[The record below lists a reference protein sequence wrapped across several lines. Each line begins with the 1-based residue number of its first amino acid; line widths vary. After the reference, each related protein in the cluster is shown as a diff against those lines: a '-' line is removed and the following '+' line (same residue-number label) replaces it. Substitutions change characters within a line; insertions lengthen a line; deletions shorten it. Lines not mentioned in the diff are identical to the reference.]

1 MISKYINQAMEQSS
15 WIRRMF
21 EAGRELKLSYGAEN
35 VYDLSLGNPILEPP
49 AEFFQ
54 VFQKIAT
61 NTSSG
66 RHRYMPNAGF
76 EDVREKVALYL
87 RQKNLL
93 NAEKKHVVMSCG
105 AGGAINVIL
114 KTIMDPRDEVIIMA
128 PYFSEYI
135 FYIHNQQGKVIVA
148 ETDNQFNLDLEELD
162 GKITPRTKAII
173 INSPNNPTGKI
184 YDKKTLMGMVMLLK
198 DRQKKY
204 QKDIY
209 VISDEPYREITF
221 DGKKVTSI
229 VSLYENSF
237 MTYSWSKSLAVPGD
251 RIGYI
256 AVNPE
261 MNEVEKVI
269 DGLIF
274 STRIL
279 GFINA
284 TAVMQLAVGELLH
297 ATVKV
302 NYYETKRDYIYKRL
316 TEAGYEI
323 IKPEGTFY
331 VFPKTPGGD
340 DLVFIENAKKRNVL
354 IVPGLGFGRAG
365 YFRISFC
372 VDDRTIAR
380 GLDQLVEIVKDN

>member
-1 MISKYINQAMEQSS
+1 MISKYVNQAMEQSS

-21 EAGRELKLSYGAEN
+21 EVGKEMKISYGAEN

-49 AEFFQ
+49 PEFFR
-54 VFQKIAT
+54 VFQKIAS

-66 RHRYMPNAGF
+66 KHRYMSNAGF
-76 EDVREKVALYL
+76 EEVREKVALYL

-93 NAEKKHVVMSCG
+93 NAEMKHIIMSCG

-114 KTIMDPRDEVIIMA
+114 KTILDPGDEVIIMA

-148 ETDNQFNLDLEELD
+148 ETDEQFNLDLEELD
-162 GKITPRTKAII
+162 RKISPRTKAII
-173 INSPNNPTGKI
+173 INSPHNPTGRV
-184 YDKKTLMGMVMLLK
+184 YDKKDLMGLVMLLK
-198 DRQKKY
+198 DREKKY

-209 VISDEPYREITF
+209 MISDEPYREIVF
-221 DGKKVTSI
+221 DGKKATSI

-237 MTYSWSKSLAVPGD
+237 MAYSWSKSLAVPGD

-256 AVNPE
+256 AVHPA
-261 MNEVEKVI
+261 MNEVNKI
-269 DGLIF
+269 LDGLIF

-284 TAVMQLAVGELLH
+284 TAVMQLAVGELLN
-297 ATVKV
+297 ATIKV
-302 NYYETKRDYIYKRL
+302 NYYETKRDYIHNKLR
-316 TEAGYEI
+316 EAGYEVV
-323 IKPEGTFY
+323 KPEGTFY
-331 VFPKTPGGD
+331 IFPKAPGGD
-340 DLVFIENAKKRNVL
+340 DLAFIHKAKEKRVL
-354 IVPGLGFGRAG
+354 IVPGQGFGRAG
-365 YFRISFC
+365 CFRISFC

-380 GLDQLVEIVKDN
+380 GIDQLVELV

>member
-21 EAGRELKLSYGAEN
+21 EVGKEMKLSYGADN

-49 AEFFQ
+49 PEFFR
-54 VFQKIAT
+54 VFEKIAT

-66 RHRYMPNAGF
+66 KHRYMSNAGF

-87 RQKNLL
+87 RQQNML
-93 NAEKKHVVMSCG
+93 NTEMKHIIMSCG

-114 KTIMDPRDEVIIMA
+114 KTIIDPGDEVIITA

-135 FYIHNQQGKVIVA
+135 FYIHNQQGKVVVA
-148 ETDNQFNLDLEELD
+148 ETDAQFNLDLEEMNR
-162 GKITPRTKAII
+162 KISPRTKAII
-173 INSPNNPTGKI
+173 INSPNNPSGKV
-184 YDKKTLMGMVMLLK
+184 YDKKTLMGLVMLLK
-198 DRQKKY
+198 DCQKKY
-204 QKDIY
+204 QKEIY
-209 VISDEPYREITF
+209 VISDEPYREIVF
-221 DGKKVTSI
+221 DGKKVISI

-237 MTYSWSKSLAVPGD
+237 MAYSWSKSLALPGD

-256 AVNPE
+256 AVNPA
-261 MNEVEKVI
+261 MNEVDKVI

-274 STRIL
+274 STRVL

-302 NYYETKRDYIYKRL
+302 NYYETKRDYIYKKL
-316 TEAGYEI
+316 KEAGYELT
-323 IKPEGTFY
+323 KPEGTFY
-331 VFPKTPGGD
+331 MFPKAPGGD
-340 DLVFIENAKKRNVL
+340 DLAFIQKAKEKKVL
-354 IVPGLGFGRAG
+354 TVPGMGFGRAG
-365 YFRISFC
+365 HFRLSFC
-372 VDDRTIAR
+372 VDDRTITR
-380 GLDQLVEIVKDN
+380 GIDQLVALI

>member
-21 EAGRELKLSYGAEN
+21 EVGREMKLSYGAEN

-49 AEFFQ
+49 LEFFR

-66 RHRYMPNAGF
+66 KHRYMSNAGF

-87 RQKNLL
+87 QQKNLL
-93 NAEKKHVVMSCG
+93 NAEMKNIVMSCG

-114 KTIMDPRDEVIIMA
+114 KTIMNPGDEVIIMA

-135 FYIHNQQGKVIVA
+135 FYIHNQQGKVVVA
-148 ETDNQFNLDLEELD
+148 ETDDQFNLDLEELD
-162 GKITPRTKAII
+162 RKITARTKAII

-184 YDKKTLMGMVMLLK
+184 YDKKTLMGLVMLLK
-198 DRQKKY
+198 ECQKKY

-209 VISDEPYREITF
+209 VISDEPYREIAF
-221 DGKKVTSI
+221 DDKKVTSI

-237 MTYSWSKSLAVPGD
+237 MAYSWSKSLAVPGD

-261 MNEVEKVI
+261 MNDVNRVI
-269 DGLIF
+269 DGMIF

-284 TAVMQLAVGELLH
+284 TAVMQLAVRELLH

-302 NYYETKRDYIYKRL
+302 NYYETKRDYIYKKL
-316 TEAGYEI
+316 TRAGYEI
-323 IKPEGTFY
+323 VKPEGTFY
-331 VFPKTPGGD
+331 IFPKAPGGD
-340 DLVFIENAKKRNVL
+340 DLEFIEKAKEKRVL

-380 GLDQLVEIVKDN
+380 GVDKLVELI

>member
-21 EAGRELKLSYGAEN
+21 EVGREMKINYGAEN

-49 AEFFQ
+49 PEFFR
-54 VFQKIAT
+54 VFQKIAN

-66 RHRYMPNAGF
+66 KHRYMSNAGF
-76 EDVREKVALYL
+76 EDIREKVALYL

-93 NAEKKHVVMSCG
+93 NAEMKHIIMSCG

-114 KTIMDPRDEVIIMA
+114 KTILDPGDEVIIMA

-135 FYIHNQQGKVIVA
+135 FYIHNQQGKVVVA
-148 ETDNQFNLDLEELD
+148 ETDEQFNLDLEELD
-162 GKITPRTKAII
+162 RKITTRTKAII
-173 INSPNNPTGKI
+173 INSPHNPTGRI
-184 YDKKTLMGMVMLLK
+184 YDKKILMGLVMLIK

-209 VISDEPYREITF
+209 VISDEPYREIIF
-221 DGKKVTSI
+221 DGKKANSI
-229 VSLYENSF
+229 VSLHENSF
-237 MTYSWSKSLAVPGD
+237 MAYSWSKSLAVPGD

-256 AVNPE
+256 AVNPA
-261 MNEVEKVI
+261 MNEVNKII

-302 NYYETKRDYIYKRL
+302 NYYETKRDYIYKNL
-316 TEAGYEI
+316 SAAGYDVV
-323 IKPEGTFY
+323 KPEGTFY
-331 VFPKTPGGD
+331 VFPRAPEGD
-340 DLVFIENAKKRNVL
+340 DLAFIQKAKEKRVL
-354 IVPGLGFGRAG
+354 IVPGQGFGRAG

-372 VDDRTIAR
+372 VDDRTITR
-380 GLDQLVEIVKDN
+380 GIDQLVKLV

>member
-21 EAGRELKLSYGAEN
+21 EVGREMKLSYGAEN

-49 AEFFQ
+49 PEFFK
-54 VFQKIAT
+54 VFEKIAT

-66 RHRYMPNAGF
+66 KHRYMSNAGF
-76 EDVREKVALYL
+76 EDVREKVAMYL
-87 RQKNLL
+87 RQQSML
-93 NAEKKHVVMSCG
+93 NTEMKHVIMSCG

-114 KTIMDPRDEVIIMA
+114 KTITDPGDEVIIMA

-135 FYIHNQQGKVIVA
+135 FYIHNQQGKVEVA
-148 ETDNQFNLDLEELD
+148 ETNDQFDLDIEELD
-162 GKITPRTKAII
+162 RKISPRTKAII
-173 INSPNNPTGKI
+173 INSPNNPSGKV
-184 YDKKTLMGMVMLLK
+184 YDKKSLMGLVQLLK

-209 VISDEPYREITF
+209 VISDEPYREIIF
-221 DGKKVTSI
+221 DGKKATSI

-237 MTYSWSKSLAVPGD
+237 MAYSWSKSLALPGD

-256 AVNPE
+256 AVNPA
-261 MNEVEKVI
+261 MREVNKVI

-302 NYYETKRDYIYKRL
+302 NYYETKRDYIYKKL
-316 TEAGYEI
+316 SEAGYEVAL
-323 IKPEGTFY
+323 PEGTFY
-331 VFPKTPGGD
+331 MFPKAPGGD
-340 DLVFIENAKKRNVL
+340 DLAFIQKAKEKKVL
-354 IVPGLGFGRAG
+354 TVPGKGFGRHG

-372 VDDRTIAR
+372 VDDRTITR
-380 GLDQLVEIVKDN
+380 GIDQLVKLI

>member
-21 EAGRELKLSYGAEN
+21 EDGKEMKLSYGAEN
-35 VYDLSLGNPILEPP
+35 VFDLSLGNPILEPP
-49 AEFFQ
+49 PEFFR
-54 VFQKIAT
+54 VFQRIAT

-66 RHRYMPNAGF
+66 KHRYMSNAGF
-76 EDVREKVALYL
+76 EDVREKVALHL
-87 RQKNLL
+87 QQKNIL
-93 NAEKKHVVMSCG
+93 NAEMKHIIMSCG

-114 KTIMDPRDEVIIMA
+114 KTVMDPGEEVIIIA
-128 PYFSEYI
+128 PFFSEYI
-135 FYIHNQQGKVIVA
+135 FYIHNHQGKVVVA
-148 ETDNQFNLDLEELD
+148 ETDEQFNLDLEELNR
-162 GKITPRTKAII
+162 KITPRTKAII
-173 INSPNNPTGKI
+173 INSPNNPTGRI
-184 YDKKTLMGMVMLLK
+184 YDKKTLMGLVMLLK
-198 DRQKKY
+198 ERQRKY
-204 QKDIY
+204 QKQIY
-209 VISDEPYREITF
+209 IISDEPYREIVF
-221 DGKKVTSI
+221 DDKKVTSI

-237 MTYSWSKSLAVPGD
+237 IAYSWSKSLAVPGD

-261 MNEVEKVI
+261 MDEVDKVI

-316 TEAGYEI
+316 TEAGYDV

-331 VFPKTPGGD
+331 IFPKAPGGD
-340 DLVFIENAKKRNVL
+340 DLDFIQKAKENKVL

-380 GLDQLVEIVKDN
+380 GIDQLVKLV

>member
-1 MISKYINQAMEQSS
+1 MEQSS

-21 EAGRELKLSYGAEN
+21 EDGKEMKLSYGAEN
-35 VYDLSLGNPILEPP
+35 VFDLSLGNPILEPP
-49 AEFFQ
+49 PEFFR
-54 VFQKIAT
+54 VFQRIAT

-66 RHRYMPNAGF
+66 KHRYMSNAGF
-76 EDVREKVALYL
+76 EDVREKVALHL
-87 RQKNLL
+87 QQKNIL
-93 NAEKKHVVMSCG
+93 NAEMKHIIMSCG

-114 KTIMDPRDEVIIMA
+114 KTVMDPGEEVIIIA
-128 PYFSEYI
+128 PFFSEYI
-135 FYIHNQQGKVIVA
+135 FYIHNHQGKVVVA
-148 ETDNQFNLDLEELD
+148 ETDEQFNLDLEELNR
-162 GKITPRTKAII
+162 KITPRTKAII
-173 INSPNNPTGKI
+173 INSPNNPTGRI
-184 YDKKTLMGMVMLLK
+184 YDKKTLMGLVMLLK
-198 DRQKKY
+198 ERQRKY
-204 QKDIY
+204 QKQIY
-209 VISDEPYREITF
+209 IISDEPYREIVF
-221 DGKKVTSI
+221 DDKKVTSI

-237 MTYSWSKSLAVPGD
+237 IAYSWSKSLAVPGD
-251 RIGYI
+251 RIVYI

-261 MNEVEKVI
+261 MDEVDKVI

-316 TEAGYEI
+316 TEAGYDV

-331 VFPKTPGGD
+331 IFPKAPGGD
-340 DLVFIENAKKRNVL
+340 DLDFIQKAKENKVL

-380 GLDQLVEIVKDN
+380 GIDQLVKLV

>member
-21 EAGRELKLSYGAEN
+21 EVGKEMKMSFGAEN

-49 AEFFQ
+49 PEFFRI
-54 VFQKIAT
+54 FQNIAT

-66 RHRYMPNAGF
+66 RHRYMSNAGF

-87 RQKNLL
+87 RQQNLL
-93 NAEKKHVVMSCG
+93 NVELKHVIMSCG
-105 AGGAINVIL
+105 AGGAINVVL
-114 KTIMDPRDEVIIMA
+114 KTVLDPGDEVIIMA
-128 PYFSEYI
+128 PYFSEYV
-135 FYIHNQQGKVIVA
+135 FYIHNQQGKVVVA
-148 ETDNQFNLDLEELD
+148 ETDEQFNLDLEELD
-162 GKITPRTKAII
+162 RKITPRTKAII
-173 INSPNNPTGKI
+173 INSPNNPSGRV
-184 YDKKTLMGMVMLLK
+184 YDKKTLMGLVMLLK

-204 QKDIY
+204 QQDIY
-209 VISDEPYREITF
+209 VISDEPYREIIY
-221 DGKKVTSI
+221 DGKKANSI
-229 VSLYENSF
+229 VSLYENSY
-237 MTYSWSKSLAVPGD
+237 MAYSWSKSLAVPGD

-256 AVNPE
+256 AVNPA
-261 MNEVEKVI
+261 MNEVNKVI

-302 NYYETKRDYIYKRL
+302 NYYETKRNYIYKNL
-316 TEAGYEI
+316 TRAGYEVV
-323 IKPEGTFY
+323 KPEGTFY
-331 VFPKTPGGD
+331 IFPKAPGGD
-340 DLVFIENAKKRNVL
+340 DLAFIQRAKEKRVL
-354 IVPGLGFGRAG
+354 VVPGRGFGRAG

-372 VDDRTIAR
+372 VDDRTITR
-380 GLDQLVEIVKDN
+380 GIDQLAQLV

>member
-21 EAGRELKLSYGAEN
+21 EDGKEMKLSYGAEN
-35 VYDLSLGNPILEPP
+35 VFDLSLGNPILEPP
-49 AEFFQ
+49 PEFFR
-54 VFQKIAT
+54 VFQRIAT

-66 RHRYMPNAGF
+66 KHRYMSNAGF
-76 EDVREKVALYL
+76 EDVREKVALHL
-87 RQKNLL
+87 QQKNIL
-93 NAEKKHVVMSCG
+93 NAEMKHIIMSCG

-114 KTIMDPRDEVIIMA
+114 KTVMDPGEEVIIIA
-128 PYFSEYI
+128 PFFSEYI
-135 FYIHNQQGKVIVA
+135 FYIHNHQGKVVVA
-148 ETDNQFNLDLEELD
+148 ETDEQFNLDLEELNR
-162 GKITPRTKAII
+162 KITPRTKAII
-173 INSPNNPTGKI
+173 INSPNNPTGRI
-184 YDKKTLMGMVMLLK
+184 YDKKTLMGLVMLLK
-198 DRQKKY
+198 ERQRKY
-204 QKDIY
+204 QKQIY
-209 VISDEPYREITF
+209 IISDEPYREIVF
-221 DGKKVTSI
+221 DDKKVTSI

-237 MTYSWSKSLAVPGD
+237 IAYSWSKSLAVPGD
-251 RIGYI
+251 RIGDI

-261 MNEVEKVI
+261 MDEVDKVI

-316 TEAGYEI
+316 TEAGYDV

-331 VFPKTPGGD
+331 IFPKAPGGD
-340 DLVFIENAKKRNVL
+340 DLDFIQKAKENKVL

-380 GLDQLVEIVKDN
+380 GIDQLVKLV

>member
-21 EAGRELKLSYGAEN
+21 EVGREMKINYGAEN

-49 AEFFQ
+49 PEFFR
-54 VFQKIAT
+54 VLQKIAN

-66 RHRYMPNAGF
+66 KHRYMSNAGF

-93 NAEKKHVVMSCG
+93 NAEMKHIIMSCG

-114 KTIMDPRDEVIIMA
+114 KTILDPGDEVIIMA

-135 FYIHNQQGKVIVA
+135 FYIHNQQGKVVVA
-148 ETDNQFNLDLEELD
+148 ETDEQFNLDLEELD
-162 GKITPRTKAII
+162 RKITTRTKAII
-173 INSPNNPTGKI
+173 INSPHNPTGRI
-184 YDKKTLMGMVMLLK
+184 YDKKILMGLVMLIK

-209 VISDEPYREITF
+209 VISDEPYREIIF
-221 DGKKVTSI
+221 DGKKANSI
-229 VSLYENSF
+229 VSLHENSF
-237 MTYSWSKSLAVPGD
+237 MAYSWSKSLAVPGD

-256 AVNPE
+256 AVNPA
-261 MNEVEKVI
+261 MNEVNKII

-302 NYYETKRDYIYKRL
+302 NYYETKRDYIYKNL
-316 TEAGYEI
+316 SAAGYDVV
-323 IKPEGTFY
+323 KPEGTFY
-331 VFPKTPGGD
+331 VFPCAPEGD
-340 DLVFIENAKKRNVL
+340 DLAFIQKAKEKRVL
-354 IVPGLGFGRAG
+354 IVPGQGFGRAG

-372 VDDRTIAR
+372 VDDRTITR
-380 GLDQLVEIVKDN
+380 GIDQLVKLV

>member
-21 EAGRELKLSYGAEN
+21 EVGREMKINYGAEN

-49 AEFFQ
+49 PEFFR
-54 VFQKIAT
+54 VFQKIAN

-66 RHRYMPNAGF
+66 KHRYMSNAGF

-93 NAEKKHVVMSCG
+93 NAEMKHIIMSCG

-114 KTIMDPRDEVIIMA
+114 KTILDPGDEVIIMA
-128 PYFSEYI
+128 PYISEYI
-135 FYIHNQQGKVIVA
+135 FYIHNQQGKVVVA
-148 ETDNQFNLDLEELD
+148 ETDEQFNLDLEELD
-162 GKITPRTKAII
+162 RKITTRTKAII
-173 INSPNNPTGKI
+173 INSPHNPTGRI
-184 YDKKTLMGMVMLLK
+184 YDKKILMGLVMLIK

-209 VISDEPYREITF
+209 VISDEPYREIIF
-221 DGKKVTSI
+221 DGKKANSI
-229 VSLYENSF
+229 VSLHENSF
-237 MTYSWSKSLAVPGD
+237 MAYSWSKSLAVPGD

-256 AVNPE
+256 AVNPA
-261 MNEVEKVI
+261 MNEVNKII

-302 NYYETKRDYIYKRL
+302 NYYETKRDYIYKNL
-316 TEAGYEI
+316 SAAGYDVV
-323 IKPEGTFY
+323 KPEGTFY
-331 VFPKTPGGD
+331 VFPRAPEGD
-340 DLVFIENAKKRNVL
+340 DLAFIQKAKEKRVL
-354 IVPGLGFGRAG
+354 IVPGQGFGRAG

-372 VDDRTIAR
+372 VDDRTITR
-380 GLDQLVEIVKDN
+380 GIDQLVKLV

>member
-21 EAGRELKLSYGAEN
+21 EVGREMKLSLGTEN

-49 AEFFQ
+49 PEFFR

-66 RHRYMPNAGF
+66 RHRYMSNAGF

-87 RQKNLL
+87 RQKSML
-93 NAEKKHVVMSCG
+93 NTEMKHIIMSCG

-114 KTIMDPRDEVIIMA
+114 KTILDPGEEVVIMA

-135 FYIHNQQGKVIVA
+135 FYIHNQQGKVVVA
-148 ETDNQFNLDLEELD
+148 DTDDQFDLDLEELER
-162 GKITPRTKAII
+162 KITPRTKAII
-173 INSPNNPTGKI
+173 VNSPNNPTGKT
-184 YDKKTLMGMVMLLK
+184 YSKNSLMGLVMLLK
-198 DRQKKY
+198 ERQKKY

-209 VISDEPYREITF
+209 IISDEPYREITF
-221 DGKKVTSI
+221 DGKSITSI

-237 MTYSWSKSLAVPGD
+237 MAYSWSKSLAVPGD

-261 MNEVEKVI
+261 MNDIDRVI

-284 TAVMQLAVGELLH
+284 SAVMQLAVGDLLH

-302 NYYETKRDYIYKRL
+302 SYYETKRDYIYHRL

-323 IKPEGTFY
+323 FKPEGTFY
-331 VFPKTPGGD
+331 MFPRAPGGND
-340 DLVFIENAKKRNVL
+340 IAFIQTAKERRVLV
-354 IVPGLGFGRAG
+354 VPGIGFGRSG
-365 YFRISFC
+365 HFRISFC
-372 VDDRTIAR
+372 VDDRTIER
-380 GLDQLVEIVKDN
+380 GLDQLVQIIKQ

>member
-21 EAGRELKLSYGAEN
+21 EAGKEMKLSYGAEN

-49 AEFFQ
+49 LEFFR

-66 RHRYMPNAGF
+66 RHRYMSNAGF
-76 EDVREKVALYL
+76 EDVREKVALCL

-93 NAEKKHVVMSCG
+93 NAEMKHIIMSCG

-114 KTIMDPRDEVIIMA
+114 KTITDPGDEVIIMA

-135 FYIHNQQGKVIVA
+135 FYIHNHQGKVVIA
-148 ETDNQFNLDLEELD
+148 ETDVKFDLDLEQLD
-162 GKITPRTKAII
+162 RKISPKTKAII

-184 YDKKTLMGMVMLLK
+184 YNKKSLMGLVMLLK
-198 DRQKKY
+198 DCQKKY
-204 QKDIY
+204 QKNIY
-209 VISDEPYREITF
+209 VISDEPYREIAF
-221 DGKKVTSI
+221 DDQKVTSI

-237 MTYSWSKSLAVPGD
+237 MSYSWSKSLAVPGD

-261 MNEVEKVI
+261 MNDVNRVI

-284 TAVMQLAVGELLH
+284 TAVMQLAVGELLN

-302 NYYETKRDYIYKRL
+302 SYYETKRDYIYKRL
-316 TEAGYEI
+316 SEAGYEI
-323 IKPEGTFY
+323 AKPEGTFY
-331 VFPKTPGGD
+331 VFPKAPGGD
-340 DLVFIENAKKRNVL
+340 DLAFIQKAKQRRVL
-354 IVPGLGFGRAG
+354 IVPGMGFGRAG
-365 YFRISFC
+365 FFRLSFC
-372 VDDRTIAR
+372 VDDRTIER
-380 GLDQLVEIVKDN
+380 GLDQLVEII

>member
-21 EAGRELKLSYGAEN
+21 EVGREMKISYGAEN

-49 AEFFQ
+49 PEFFR

-66 RHRYMPNAGF
+66 KHRYMSNAGF

-93 NAEKKHVVMSCG
+93 NAEMKHIIMSCG

-114 KTIMDPRDEVIIMA
+114 KTIIDPGDEVIIMA
-128 PYFSEYI
+128 PYFSEYV
-135 FYIHNQQGKVIVA
+135 FYIHNQQGKVMVA
-148 ETDNQFNLDLEELD
+148 ETDEQFNLDLEELD
-162 GKITPRTKAII
+162 RKITPRTKAII
-173 INSPNNPTGKI
+173 INSPNNPTGRI
-184 YDKKTLMGMVMLLK
+184 YDKNNLMGLVMLLK

-204 QKDIY
+204 QKNIY
-209 VISDEPYREITF
+209 VISDEPYREIVF
-221 DGKKVTSI
+221 NGKKVTSI
-229 VSLYENSF
+229 VSLLENSF
-237 MTYSWSKSLAVPGD
+237 MAYSWSKSLALPGD

-261 MNEVEKVI
+261 MNEVDKVI

-302 NYYETKRDYIYKRL
+302 NYYETKRDYIYKKL
-316 TEAGYEI
+316 TEAGYDAV
-323 IKPEGTFY
+323 KPEGTFY
-331 VFPKTPGGD
+331 IFPKAPVGD
-340 DLVFIENAKKRNVL
+340 DLAFIQKAKEKRVL
-354 IVPGLGFGRAG
+354 IVPGQGFGRAG

-372 VDDRTIAR
+372 IDDRTIAR
-380 GLDQLVEIVKDN
+380 GIDQLVELV

>member
-21 EAGRELKLSYGAEN
+21 EVGREMKINYGAEN

-49 AEFFQ
+49 PEFFR
-54 VFQKIAT
+54 VFQKIAN

-66 RHRYMPNAGF
+66 KHRYMSNAGF

-93 NAEKKHVVMSCG
+93 NAEMKHIIMSCG

-114 KTIMDPRDEVIIMA
+114 KTILDPGDEVIIMA

-135 FYIHNQQGKVIVA
+135 FYIHNQQGKVVVA
-148 ETDNQFNLDLEELD
+148 ETDEQFNLDLEELD
-162 GKITPRTKAII
+162 RKITTRTKAII
-173 INSPNNPTGKI
+173 INSPHNPTGRI
-184 YDKKTLMGMVMLLK
+184 YDKKILMGLVMLIK

-209 VISDEPYREITF
+209 VISDEPYREIIF
-221 DGKKVTSI
+221 DGKKANSI
-229 VSLYENSF
+229 VSLHENSF
-237 MTYSWSKSLAVPGD
+237 MAYSWSKSLAVPGD

-256 AVNPE
+256 AVNPA
-261 MNEVEKVI
+261 MNEVNKII

-302 NYYETKRDYIYKRL
+302 NYYETKRDYIYKNL
-316 TEAGYEI
+316 SAAGYDVV
-323 IKPEGTFY
+323 KPEGTFY
-331 VFPKTPGGD
+331 VFPCAPEGD
-340 DLVFIENAKKRNVL
+340 DLAFIQKAKEKRVL
-354 IVPGLGFGRAG
+354 IVPGQGFGRAG

-372 VDDRTIAR
+372 VDDRTITR
-380 GLDQLVEIVKDN
+380 GIDQLVKLV

>member
-1 MISKYINQAMEQSS
+1 MEQSS

-21 EAGRELKLSYGAEN
+21 EVGKEMKISYGAEN

-49 AEFFQ
+49 PEFFR
-54 VFQKIAT
+54 VFQKIAN

-66 RHRYMPNAGF
+66 KHRYMSNAGF

-87 RQKNLL
+87 RKKNLL
-93 NAEKKHVVMSCG
+93 NSEMKHIVMSCG

-114 KTIMDPRDEVIIMA
+114 KTILDPGDEVIIMA

-135 FYIHNQQGKVIVA
+135 FYIHNQQGKVVVA
-148 ETDNQFNLDLEELD
+148 ETDEQFNLDLEELD
-162 GKITPRTKAII
+162 RKITPRTKALI
-173 INSPNNPTGKI
+173 INSPHNPSGKV
-184 YDKKTLMGMVMLLK
+184 YDKKTLMGLVILLK
-198 DRQKKY
+198 DRQKQY

-209 VISDEPYREITF
+209 IISDEPYREIIF
-221 DGKKVTSI
+221 DGKKVNSI
-229 VSLYENSF
+229 VSFHNNSF
-237 MTYSWSKSLAVPGD
+237 MAYSWSKSLAVPGD

-256 AVNPE
+256 AVNPA
-261 MNEVEKVI
+261 MNEVDKII

-302 NYYETKRDYIYKRL
+302 NYYESKRNFIYENL
-316 TEAGYEI
+316 STAGYDVV
-323 IKPEGTFY
+323 KPEGTFY
-331 VFPKTPGGD
+331 IFPRAPGGD
-340 DLVFIENAKKRNVL
+340 DLAFIQKAKEKRVL
-354 IVPGLGFGRAG
+354 IVPGKGFGRAG

-372 VDDRTIAR
+372 VDDRTITR
-380 GLDQLVEIVKDN
+380 GIDQLVKLV

>member
-21 EAGRELKLSYGAEN
+21 EVGREMKINYGAEN

-49 AEFFQ
+49 PEFFR
-54 VFQKIAT
+54 VFQKIAN

-66 RHRYMPNAGF
+66 KHRYMSNAGF

-93 NAEKKHVVMSCG
+93 NAEMKHIIMSCG

-114 KTIMDPRDEVIIMA
+114 KTILDPGDEVIIMA

-135 FYIHNQQGKVIVA
+135 FYIHNQQGKVVVA
-148 ETDNQFNLDLEELD
+148 ETDEQFNLDLEELD
-162 GKITPRTKAII
+162 RKITPRTKAII
-173 INSPNNPTGKI
+173 INSPHNPTGRI
-184 YDKKTLMGMVMLLK
+184 YDKKILMGLVMLIK

-209 VISDEPYREITF
+209 VISDEPYREIIF
-221 DGKKVTSI
+221 DGKKANSI
-229 VSLYENSF
+229 VSLHENSF
-237 MTYSWSKSLAVPGD
+237 MAYSWSKSLAVPGD

-256 AVNPE
+256 AVNPA
-261 MNEVEKVI
+261 MNEVNKII

-302 NYYETKRDYIYKRL
+302 NYYETKRDYIYKNL
-316 TEAGYEI
+316 SAAGYDVV
-323 IKPEGTFY
+323 KPEGTFY
-331 VFPKTPGGD
+331 VFPRAPEGD
-340 DLVFIENAKKRNVL
+340 DLAFIQKAKEKRVL
-354 IVPGLGFGRAG
+354 IVPGQGFGRAG

-372 VDDRTIAR
+372 VDDRTITR
-380 GLDQLVEIVKDN
+380 GIDQLVKLV

>member
-1 MISKYINQAMEQSS
+1 MEQSS

-21 EAGRELKLSYGAEN
+21 EAGREMKLSYGIDN

-49 AEFFQ
+49 LEFFR

-66 RHRYMPNAGF
+66 KHRYMSNAGF
-76 EDVREKVALYL
+76 EDVREKVAQYL
-87 RQKNLL
+87 RHKSLL
-93 NAEKKHVVMSCG
+93 NAEMKHIIMSCG

-114 KTIMDPRDEVIIMA
+114 KTVMNPGDEVIIMA

-135 FYIHNQQGKVIVA
+135 FYIHNQQGKVVVA
-148 ETDNQFNLDLEELD
+148 ETDEQSNLDLEELD
-162 GKITPRTKAII
+162 RTITPRTKAII

-184 YDKKTLMGMVMLLK
+184 YDKKTLMGLVMLLK

-209 VISDEPYREITF
+209 VISDEPYREIAF

-237 MTYSWSKSLAVPGD
+237 MAYSWSKSLAVPGN

-261 MNEVEKVI
+261 MNEVDKVI

-302 NYYETKRDYIYKRL
+302 NYYETKRDYIHKRL
-316 TEAGYEI
+316 NDAGYNV

-331 VFPKTPGGD
+331 IFPKAPGGD
-340 DLVFIENAKKRNVL
+340 DLAFIEKAKKRKVL

-365 YFRISFC
+365 YFRLSFC

-380 GLDQLVEIVKDN
+380 GLDQLVELVKDN

>member
-21 EAGRELKLSYGAEN
+21 EVGREMKINYGAEN

-49 AEFFQ
+49 PEFFR
-54 VFQKIAT
+54 VFQKIAN

-66 RHRYMPNAGF
+66 KHRYMSNAGF

-93 NAEKKHVVMSCG
+93 NAEMKHIIMSCG

-114 KTIMDPRDEVIIMA
+114 KTILDPGDEVIIMA

-135 FYIHNQQGKVIVA
+135 FYIHNQQGKVVVA
-148 ETDNQFNLDLEELD
+148 ETDEQFNLDLEELD
-162 GKITPRTKAII
+162 RKITTRTKAII
-173 INSPNNPTGKI
+173 INSPHNPTGRI
-184 YDKKTLMGMVMLLK
+184 YDKKILMGLVMLIK

-209 VISDEPYREITF
+209 VISDEPYREIIF
-221 DGKKVTSI
+221 DGKKANSI
-229 VSLYENSF
+229 VSLHENSF
-237 MTYSWSKSLAVPGD
+237 MAYSWSKSLAVPGD

-256 AVNPE
+256 AVNPA
-261 MNEVEKVI
+261 MNEVNKII

-302 NYYETKRDYIYKRL
+302 NYYETKRDYIYKNL
-316 TEAGYEI
+316 SAAGYDVV
-323 IKPEGTFY
+323 KPEGTFY
-331 VFPKTPGGD
+331 VFPRAPEGD
-340 DLVFIENAKKRNVL
+340 DLAFIQKAKEKRVL
-354 IVPGLGFGRAG
+354 IVPGQGFGRAG

-372 VDDRTIAR
+372 VDDRTITR
-380 GLDQLVEIVKDN
+380 GIDQLVKLV

>member
-21 EAGRELKLSYGAEN
+21 EAGKEMKLSYGTEN
-35 VYDLSLGNPILEPP
+35 VFDLSLGNPILEPP
-49 AEFFQ
+49 LEFFR

-66 RHRYMPNAGF
+66 RHRYMSNAGF

-93 NAEKKHVVMSCG
+93 NAEMKHIIMSCG

-114 KTIMDPRDEVIIMA
+114 KTIMDPGDEVIIMA

-135 FYIHNQQGKVIVA
+135 FYIHNHQGKVVIA
-148 ETDNQFNLDLEELD
+148 ETDEQFDLDLAELD
-162 GKITPRTKAII
+162 RKISPRTKAII

-184 YDKKTLMGMVMLLK
+184 YNKKSLMGFMMLLK
-198 DRQKKY
+198 DREKKY

-209 VISDEPYREITF
+209 VISDEPYREIAF
-221 DGKKVTSI
+221 DDKKVTSI
-229 VSLYENSF
+229 VSLYENAF
-237 MTYSWSKSLAVPGD
+237 MSYSWSKSLAVPGD

-261 MNEVEKVI
+261 MNDVNRVI

-284 TAVMQLAVGELLH
+284 TAVMQLAVGELLN

-302 NYYETKRDYIYKRL
+302 SYYETKRDYIYKRL
-316 TEAGYEI
+316 SEAGYEI
-323 IKPEGTFY
+323 AKPEGTFY
-331 VFPKTPGGD
+331 IFPKAPGGD
-340 DLVFIENAKKRNVL
+340 DLAFIQKAKQRRVL
-354 IVPGLGFGRAG
+354 IVPGMGFGRAG
-365 YFRISFC
+365 FFRLSFC
-372 VDDRTIAR
+372 VDDRTIER
-380 GLDQLVEIVKDN
+380 GLDQLVEII

>member
-21 EAGRELKLSYGAEN
+21 EVGREMKISYGAEN
-35 VYDLSLGNPILEPP
+35 VYDLSLGNPILDPP
-49 AEFFQ
+49 LEFFR
-54 VFQKIAT
+54 VFQKIAS

-66 RHRYMPNAGF
+66 KHRYMSNAGF

-93 NAEKKHVVMSCG
+93 NTEMKHIIMSCG
-105 AGGAINVIL
+105 AGGGINVIL
-114 KTIMDPRDEVIIMA
+114 KTILDPGEEVIIMA

-135 FYIHNQQGKVIVA
+135 FYIHNQQGKVVVA
-148 ETDNQFNLDLEELD
+148 ETDDQFDLDLEELD
-162 GKITPRTKAII
+162 RKITPRTKAII
-173 INSPNNPTGKI
+173 INSPHNPTGRV
-184 YDKKTLMGMVMLLK
+184 YEKKNLMGLVMLLK
-198 DRQKKY
+198 DREKKY

-209 VISDEPYREITF
+209 VISDEPYREIVF

-237 MTYSWSKSLAVPGD
+237 MAYSWSKSLAVPGD

-256 AVNPE
+256 AVNPA
-261 MNEVEKVI
+261 MNEVNKVI

-302 NYYETKRDYIYKRL
+302 NYYEIKRDYIYKKL
-316 TEAGYEI
+316 TEAGYDVA
-323 IKPEGTFY
+323 KPEGTFY
-331 VFPKTPGGD
+331 IFPKAPGGD
-340 DLVFIENAKKRNVL
+340 DLDFIQKAKEKRVL
-354 IVPGLGFGRAG
+354 IVPGQGFGRAG

-380 GLDQLVEIVKDN
+380 GIDQLVDLV

>member
-21 EAGRELKLSYGAEN
+21 EAGREMKVSYGAEN
-35 VYDLSLGNPILEPP
+35 VYDLSLGNPIVEPP
-49 AEFFQ
+49 PEFFQ

-66 RHRYMPNAGF
+66 KHRYMSNAGF

-93 NAEKKHVVMSCG
+93 NVEMKHVIMSCG

-114 KTIMDPRDEVIIMA
+114 KTILDAGDEVIIIA

-135 FYIHNQQGKVIVA
+135 FYIHNHQGKVVVA
-148 ETDNQFNLDLEELD
+148 DTDEQFNLDLEELD
-162 GKITPRTKAII
+162 RKITPRTKAII
-173 INSPNNPTGKI
+173 INSPNNPSGRI
-184 YDKKTLMGMVMLLK
+184 YDKKTFMGLVILLK

-204 QKDIY
+204 QQDIY
-209 VISDEPYREITF
+209 VISDEPYREIIF
-221 DGKKVTSI
+221 DGKKATSI

-237 MTYSWSKSLAVPGD
+237 MAYSWSKSLAVPGD

-261 MNEVEKVI
+261 MNEVKKVI

-284 TAVMQLAVGELLH
+284 TAVMQLTVGELLH
-297 ATVKV
+297 ATIKV
-302 NYYETKRDYIYKRL
+302 NYYETKRDFIYKNLIR
-316 TEAGYEI
+316 AGYEVV
-323 IKPEGTFY
+323 KPEGTFY
-331 VFPKTPGGD
+331 IFPKAPGGD
-340 DLVFIENAKKRNVL
+340 DLAFIQRAKEKRVL
-354 IVPGLGFGRAG
+354 IVPGHGFGRAG

-372 VDDRTIAR
+372 VDDRTITR
-380 GLDQLVEIVKDN
+380 GIDQLAQLV

>member
-1 MISKYINQAMEQSS
+1 MEQSS

-21 EAGRELKLSYGAEN
+21 EAGKEMKQNFGADN

-49 AEFFQ
+49 LEFFS

-66 RHRYMPNAGF
+66 RHRYMSNAGF
-76 EDVREKVALYL
+76 EDVRDKVARYL

-93 NAEKKHVVMSCG
+93 KTQTKHIIMSCG

-114 KTIMDPRDEVIIMA
+114 KTIIDPGDEVIILA

-135 FYIHNQQGKVIVA
+135 FYIHNQQGKVVVA
-148 ETDNQFNLDLEELD
+148 ETDSEFDLDLNQLD
-162 GKITPRTKAII
+162 RKITARTKAII
-173 INSPNNPTGKI
+173 INSPHNPTGKI
-184 YDKKTLMGMVMLLK
+184 YDKKSLMGMAMLLK
-198 DRQKKY
+198 DRQIKY

-209 VISDEPYREITF
+209 VISDEPYREIVF

-229 VSLYENSF
+229 VSLHENSF
-237 MTYSWSKSLAVPGD
+237 MAYSWSKSLAVPGD

-261 MNEVEKVI
+261 MNEVDKVI

-302 NYYETKRDYIYKRL
+302 NYYETKRNYIYKRL

-323 IKPEGTFY
+323 VKPRGTFY
-331 VFPKTPGGD
+331 IFPKAPGND
-340 DLVFIENAKKRNVL
+340 DLSFVQKAKEKRVL
-354 IVPGLGFGRAG
+354 IVPGIGFGRAG
-365 YFRISFC
+365 YIRISYC
-372 VDDRTIAR
+372 VDDRTIER
-380 GLDQLVEIVKDN
+380 GLDQLVKLI

>member
-21 EAGRELKLSYGAEN
+21 EAGKEMKISYGAEN
-35 VYDLSLGNPILEPP
+35 VFDLSLGNPILDPP
-49 AEFFQ
+49 SEFFR

-66 RHRYMPNAGF
+66 KHRYMSNAGF
-76 EDVREKVALYL
+76 EDVREKVSLYL
-87 RQKNLL
+87 QQKNLL
-93 NAEKKHVVMSCG
+93 NAEMKHVIMSCG

-114 KTIMDPRDEVIIMA
+114 KTILDPGDEVIIMA

-135 FYIHNQQGKVIVA
+135 FYIHNQQGKVVVA
-148 ETDNQFNLDLEELD
+148 ETDEQFNLDLEELD
-162 GKITPRTKAII
+162 RKITPRTKAII
-173 INSPNNPTGKI
+173 INSPNNPSGRV
-184 YDKKTLMGMVMLLK
+184 YDKKTLMGLVMLLK
-198 DRQKKY
+198 ECQKKY
-204 QKDIY
+204 QRDIY
-209 VISDEPYREITF
+209 VISDEPYREIIF
-221 DGKKVTSI
+221 DGKKANSI
-229 VSLYENSF
+229 VSLYENSI
-237 MTYSWSKSLAVPGD
+237 MAYSWSKSLAVPGD

-256 AVNPE
+256 AVNPA
-261 MNEVEKVI
+261 MNEVNKVI

-302 NYYETKRDYIYKRL
+302 NYYETKRNYIYENL
-316 TEAGYEI
+316 TRAGYEVN
-323 IKPEGTFY
+323 KPEGTFY
-331 VFPKTPGGD
+331 IFPKVPGGD
-340 DLVFIENAKKRNVL
+340 DLAFIQRAKEKRVL
-354 IVPGLGFGRAG
+354 IVPGRGFGRAS

-372 VDDRTIAR
+372 VDDRTITR
-380 GLDQLVEIVKDN
+380 GIDQLSQLV